1 MAVEKLNENEFDAA
15 IAKGGTVLVDL
26 FAVWCGP
33 CRMLSP
39 LVEELAEEHP
49 DVAVYQVNVDESPAI
64 AARFGVSS
72 IPTLLCFKNGEL
84 AATAVGFCPKEQLE
98 ELISV

>member
-1 MAVEKLNENEFDAA
+1 MAVKKLNEASFDAA
-15 IAKGGTVLVDL
+15 ISAGGTVLVDL
-26 FAVWCGP
+26 FADWCGP

-39 LVEELAEEHP
+39 VVEELSRERS
-49 DVAVYQVNVDESPAI
+49 DVAFYKVNVDESPAI

-72 IPTLLCFKNGEL
+72 IPTLLCFQNGEL
-84 AATAVGFCPKEQLE
+84 AKTSVGFCGKEQLE